1 MLSAYRRRV
10 QADSDLEHVGSG
22 IPRPAHVKLALNGA
36 QLAHLDSLS
45 LSASAER
52 CRESLVKRSLDLVL
66 GGVLLLLTLPVVA
79 IIAIAIKVTSR
90 GPVLFRQRRLGL
102 QGAPFIMYKFRTMHD
117 GASQE
122 PHRAFVSRMVS
133 RCASAGGNGA
143 IHKLCDDER
152 VTAIGRLLRRSSID
166 ELPQLLNVLRGEMS
180 IVGPRPAIDYEV
192 ELYQPW
198 QFERLAVRPG
208 ITGRW
213 QVFGRNRLTYYEMC
227 QRDVEYVR
235 SWSVRQDLVIMA
247 RTPWV
252 MLMNSGGAS

>member
-1 MLSAYRRRV
+1 VPQAYSRRV
-10 QADSDLEHVGSG
+10 ESELSPGS
-22 IPRPAHVKLALNGA
+22 
-36 QLAHLDSLS
+36 AHLRGTHARIGLNRTQQAHLAPFYLS
-45 LSASAER
+45 MEAER
-52 CRESLVKRSLDLVL
+52 CRESIAKRMLDIAI
-66 GGVLLLLTLPVVA
+66 GGLLLAVFLPLVA
-79 IIAIAIKVTSR
+79 LIAAAIKASSR
-90 GPVLFRQRRLGL
+90 GPVLFQQRRLGV
-102 QGAPFIMYKFRTMHD
+102 QGRPFVMYKFRTMRN

-122 PHRAFVSRMVS
+122 PHRTFVSRMVDG
-133 RCASAGGNGA
+133 RAEATHCDGVY
-143 IHKLCDDER
+143 KLRNDDR
-152 VTAIGRLLRRSSID
+152 VTPIGRLLRRSSLD

-192 ELYQPW
+192 ELYQAW

-213 QVFGRNRLTYYEMC
+213 QVFGRNRLTYYQMC

-235 SWSVRQDLVIMA
+235 TWSLRQDLIIMA

>member
-1 MLSAYRRRV
+1 MLDV
-10 QADSDLEHVGSG
+10 
-22 IPRPAHVKLALNGA
+22 
-36 QLAHLDSLS
+36 
-45 LSASAER
+45 
-52 CRESLVKRSLDLVL
+52 VL
-66 GGVLLLLTLPVVA
+66 GTLLMAVFLPLVA
-79 IIAIAIKVTSR
+79 IIAAAIKATSR
-90 GPVLFRQRRLGL
+90 GPVLFRQRRLGV
-102 QGAPFIMYKFRTMHD
+102 QGRPFVMYKFRTMRN

-122 PHRAFVSRMVS
+122 PHRTFVSRMVDG
-133 RCASAGGNGA
+133 RGEAAHCDGVY
-143 IHKLCDDER
+143 KLRDDDR
-152 VTAIGRLLRRSSID
+152 VTPIGRVLRRSSLD

-180 IVGPRPAIDYEV
+180 IVGPRPALDYEV

-213 QVFGRNRLTYYEMC
+213 QVFGRNRLTYYQMC

-235 SWSVRQDLVIMA
+235 TWSLSQDLVIMA